1 MTKTFTLRTL
11 GLATAVVL
19 AAGSV
24 WYVGRG
30 PERAPSASLGAALVC
45 SVRSEPRTFNRYVAR
60 DTTSVLV
67 SELTQAKLVRIN
79 RDDDQVEPW
88 LAEGW
93 TEDADGLTYTL
104 TLRDA
109 VTFSDGAPFTSA
121 DVLFAFEAVYDE
133 RVGSPLADALRV
145 GGRPLEVSA
154 PDARTV
160 VVRFP
165 APFSPGL
172 RLLDNLP
179 ILPKDRLGEALAQ
192 GTLRDAWGLATP
204 PEEITGLGPFVL
216 EEYLAGQRLVFARNP
231 RYWRRDEDGAVLPYL
246 DRLTVEIVRDQNAE
260 ILRLETGQIDFTT
273 TPVRAEDY
281 ARLNRAARD
290 GELQLFDLGVG
301 LDSDFLWFNLQPEAK
316 ADDPRRTWLQS
327 DELRRAISQA
337 VDRQV
342 FADTVYLGL
351 ADPVYG
357 PVTPGNRTWFAHD
370 VPKHRYDPA
379 RARALLAGLG
389 LEDSDQDGILEDAAD
404 APVRFSLLTQRGSTA
419 RERAAAVLQEDLRQV
434 GILADVVPL
443 EFGALID
450 RITRGDYDAAYFG
463 FVASDTDPAVN
474 LDFWLSRAAFH
485 IWNPGQAVPATAWE
499 RQIDELMRQ
508 QIAAEDP
515 LERKRLFDEVQSV
528 LARYVPVIH
537 FAAPRVFIAASTR
550 VANVRPALL
559 EPHLLWNADELAV
572 GSSTE

>member
-1 MTKTFTLRTL
+1 MTKTFKLRTL
-11 GLATAVVL
+11 GLATALVL

-24 WYVGRG
+24 WYAGRG
-30 PERAPSASLGAALVC
+30 PEREPSASLGAALVG

-93 TEDADGLTYTL
+93 TEDPDGLTHTL
-104 TLRDA
+104 TLRDN

-121 DVLFAFEAVYDE
+121 DVLFSFEAVYDE

-179 ILPKDRLGEALAQ
+179 ILPKDRLAEALAQ

-204 PEEITGLGPFVL
+204 PDEMTGLGPFVL

-231 RYWRRDEDGAVLPYL
+231 RYWRRDEDGVVLPYL
-246 DRLTVEIVRDQNAE
+246 DRLTVEIGRDQNAE

-301 LDSDFLWFNLQPEAK
+301 PDSDFLWFNLQPEAK
-316 ADDPRRTWLQS
+316 ADDPRRAWLQS
-327 DELRRAISQA
+327 DELRCAISHA

-351 ADPVYG
+351 ADPIYG
-357 PVTPGNRTWFAHD
+357 PVTPGNRTWFSHD
-370 VPKHRYDPA
+370 VPKHRYDP
-379 RARALLAGLG
+379 ARALLAGLG
-389 LEDSDQDGILEDAAD
+389 LEDSDQDGFLEDAAD

-463 FVASDTDPAVN
+463 FVLSDAARVVLGRQARARAGRDKGAAAAAWGRQLGTRRFFPAGRRCPHVAGGR
-474 LDFWLSRAAFH
+474 LRRGARRVGARRARRRHGWLRWWRA
-485 IWNPGQAVPATAWE
+485 
-499 RQIDELMRQ
+499 
-508 QIAAEDP
+508 
-515 LERKRLFDEVQSV
+515 
-528 LARYVPVIH
+528 
-537 FAAPRVFIAASTR
+537 
-550 VANVRPALL
+550 
-559 EPHLLWNADELAV
+559 
-572 GSSTE
+572 